1 MGPVVGGV
9 LTDVIDYRAAASV
22 SETIVLDVQCVCM
35 YLIASQIFLIR

>member
-22 SETIVLDVQCVCM
+22 SETIVLSGCM
-35 YLIASQIFLIR
+35 YLIASQIFLILDIW